1 MEPTETPIT
10 PFGLESAPALTVS
23 QVTRHIKALLETDD
37 ILQDI
42 AVRGEI
48 SNFKRHSSGHMY
60 FTLKDEASQIPAV
73 MFAGANR
80 LLRFAPEEGMR
91 VVARGR
97 VTIYEPRGQYQLYV
111 EFMEY
116 DGLGALY
123 EAFEKLKAKLAAEG
137 LFAEEAKRPIPS
149 FPRVVG
155 LVTSE
160 EGAAIRDMLNIL
172 GRRFPMAEVRLFP
185 TLVQGPDAP
194 AEIVRAIALANR
206 DGKSEVLIVGRGGGS
221 IEDLWAFNSESV
233 ARAIRGSA
241 IPVVSAVGH
250 EVDFTIAD
258 FAADLRAPT
267 PSAAAEL
274 VVPEARELLDRI
286 RMLSVS
292 LRSKLLAMSTFQRE
306 ALKSVGTERL
316 SRLLWQMLAERSQLA
331 DELRSRLELRFSHL
345 LALRRSQWEAERQR
359 LEAMSPLAVLSRG
372 YCLFERLPDGTFVA
386 SVSKISQGDSGR
398 VHFSDGSADC
408 SVTAV
413 QARE

>member
-123 EAFEKLKAKLAAEG
+123 EAFERLKAKLAAEG

-149 FPRVVG
+149 FPRAVG

-172 GRRFPMAEVRLFP
+172 GRRFSMAEVRLFP

-221 IEDLWAFNSESV
+221 IEDLWAFNSEVV
-233 ARAIRGSA
+233 ARAIRASA

-286 RMLSVS
+286 RTLSVS
-292 LRSKLLAMSTFQRE
+292 LRSKLLAMSIFQRE

-413 QARE
+413 KARE